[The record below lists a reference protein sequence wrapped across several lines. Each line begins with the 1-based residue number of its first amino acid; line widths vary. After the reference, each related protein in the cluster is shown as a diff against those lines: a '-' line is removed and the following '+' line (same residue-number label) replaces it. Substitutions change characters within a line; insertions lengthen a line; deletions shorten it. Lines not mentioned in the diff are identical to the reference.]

1 MTTPRATPPTPPT
14 PPTRPTPPRQGPPR
28 AVPPRVPPAER
39 GATQIADRV
48 VAKIAAQAAREALA
62 AQSGGPPSGGTASG
76 GTAAAPHATVT
87 VHHDIA
93 RVRVSLELDYP
104 SDLAAQCAA
113 VRSRVVQRIEECAA
127 MAVPEVDIDIEH
139 LHPAQTRSAAVR
151 DRRLR

>member
-1 MTTPRATPPTPPT
+1 MSTPSRETPSRETPSRATPS
-14 PPTRPTPPRQGPPR
+14 
-28 AVPPRVPPAER
+28 RVPPAER
-39 GATQIADRV
+39 GATRIADRV

-62 AQSGGPPSGGTASG
+62 PRPEQ
-76 GTAAAPHATVT
+76 AAAPHATVT

-104 SDLAAQCAA
+104 SDLAAQCAS
-113 VRSRVVQRIEECAA
+113 VRRRVALRIEEYAE

-139 LHPAQTRSAAVR
+139 LHSTHTRSAAGR

>member
-1 MTTPRATPPTPPT
+1 MSTPRATPP
-14 PPTRPTPPRQGPPR
+14 
-28 AVPPRVPPAER
+28 RVPPGDR
-39 GATQIADRV
+39 GATRIADRV

-62 AQSGGPPSGGTASG
+62 AQPSGPPQGA
-76 GTAAAPHATVT
+76 AAAPHATVT

-113 VRSRVVQRIEECAA
+113 VRGRVARRIEECAA

-139 LHPAQTRSAAVR
+139 LHSAHTRSAALR
-151 DRRLR
+151 DRKLR

>member
-1 MTTPRATPPTPPT
+1 MTTPRATPPSSPNPPT
-14 PPTRPTPPRQGPPR
+14 PPTPPRQGPPR
-28 AVPPRVPPAER
+28 PVPPRVPPAER

-62 AQSGGPPSGGTASG
+62 AQPGGPPSG

-93 RVRVSLELDYP
+93 RVRVSLELAYP
-104 SDLAAQCAA
+104 ADLAAQCAA

>member
-1 MTTPRATPPTPPT
+1 MAPADRGS
-14 PPTRPTPPRQGPPR
+14 TR
-28 AVPPRVPPAER
+28 
-39 GATQIADRV
+39 IADRV
-48 VAKIAAQAAREALA
+48 VAKIAAQAAREALDA
-62 AQSGGPPSGGTASG
+62 KPD
-76 GTAAAPHATVT
+76 AAPHATVT

-113 VRSRVVQRIEECAA
+113 VRRQVALRIEECAA

-139 LHPAQTRSAAVR
+139 LHSAHARPAAGH